1 MSHGLNLSKSSNFS
15 LFRYVGADLDALVK
29 EAAVIGVRR
38 IFRELKHSSE
48 ESLSSHMNGEQNSMQ
63 VDTISATK
71 KEVEMKESKMTEKE
85 DFRFR
90 NAHENENC
98 QYYQTHE
105 TNFESCLIK

>member
-1 MSHGLNLSKSSNFS
+1 M
-15 LFRYVGADLDALVK
+15 FRYVGADLDALVK

-38 IFRELKHSSE
+38 IFRELKHSSTTE
-48 ESLSSHMNGEQNSMQ
+48 ESLSSHINGEQNPMQ
-63 VDTISATK
+63 VDTISPTK